1 MHGAFGVAG
10 SPLAHPTIYPLMRTA
25 RQPQVPV
32 KSVGCAATMQEA
44 REQNTPLLI
53 RSPGFWDTAAGI
65 NGGRHLENP
74 SPDSKSCAASI
85 LG

>member
-10 SPLAHPTIYPLMRTA
+10 SPSAHRAIFPVMRTA
-25 RQPQVPV
+25 RQPQAPV

-44 REQNTPLLI
+44 REENTPLLI
-53 RSPGFWDTAAGI
+53 RSPGFWDSAAGI